1 MAPNVGYVIAAYLV
15 TTIALGGY
23 TLRLLARARGAKR
36 RAQTIAERRHGGV

>member
-15 TTIALGGY
+15 TAIALGGY
-23 TLRLLARARGAKR
+23 LLRLLARARSAKR

>member
-15 TTIALGGY
+15 TAIALGAY
-23 TLRLLARARGAKR
+23 ILRLFARARSAKR